1 MFLPGKSHGLRSL
14 VGYSPWGSTELDTT
28 EQLHFHLLN
37 SFKWLYSI
45 PSAAPQ
51 IGTLRWFSGT
61 SLAVQ
66 LLRPPSNA
74 RGTASVPSQGTKILH
89 TERYGQK
96 LKINQKKFFEDC
108 FQFGALAKSTIVD
121 VLAHDSFPMSTCV
134 SAGWSQ
140 KWNGMMQVYF
150 NRCYQITLQGRL
162 QMGPFFPS
170 QVLPIW

>member
-14 VGYSPWGSTELDTT
+14 VGYSPWGSKESDTT

-74 RGTASVPSQGTKILH
+74 RGTASIPSQGTKILH
-89 TERYGQK
+89 IERYGQK
-96 LKINQKKFFEDC
+96 LKINQKKCFWRLFSVWGTCKEYHSGCPCTWFFSHEHLC
-108 FQFGALAKSTIVD
+108 FCRM
-121 VLAHDSFPMSTCV
+121 VLEVEWDDASIF
-134 SAGWSQ
+134 
-140 KWNGMMQVYF
+140 
-150 NRCYQITLQGRL
+150 
-162 QMGPFFPS
+162 
-170 QVLPIW
+170 